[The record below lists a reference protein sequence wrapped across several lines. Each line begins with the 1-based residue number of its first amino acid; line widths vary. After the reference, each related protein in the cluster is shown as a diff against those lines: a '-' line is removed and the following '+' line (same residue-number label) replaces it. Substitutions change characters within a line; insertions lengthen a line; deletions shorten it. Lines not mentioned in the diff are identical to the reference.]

1 MEEEDEVSPSQEI
14 DFCTLGML
22 IIGERGLLSCVDFHP
37 ESSLKSSLFG
47 DEYCCS

>member
-22 IIGERGLLSCVDFHP
+22 IIGERGLLRVLTFIPSQA
-37 ESSLKSSLFG
+37 
-47 DEYCCS
+47 